1 MRSTMK
7 ALVNHRSAA
16 RVFEFESVL
25 DLVQKVR
32 AFFGLQGGEWDLE
45 IYDDDWSSWVLL
57 NEEDAITGARPRI
70 RTVMRGDLVVLE
82 STGTTST
89 SSVVVSQLDTP
100 EPPTSPELRRSGE
113 DAEIRPKSGSDA
125 LAESQ
130 QTAGV
135 SRMDT
140 MEVLD
145 AMEVI
150 RFDDSQLRP
159 GLLEKLRSKKPGSPL
174 TRTEWSEVTTV
185 IVTFEKACNS
195 VLNLTH
201 ARYMELADRALVQ
214 WPALHFG
221 CSPKQAL
228 SQVKAKIQWRVRNEK
243 RRDDGSDA
251 ELQASSKRL
260 SRGKTFKGSRYE
272 GFEGYKEYLPP
283 MPEEDVQHLRN
294 RLLKHL
300 HEANLTSEGKAE
312 REALINS
319 TFADRRRHVVTLR
332 TSMRKLLELYPILR
346 NPDEIWRE
354 LAKLEGETESSKLGD
369 YRRRLSDF
377 LTAIQLITE
386 CQDTDCVESL
396 LYYLDANP
404 EDIFEGSGS
413 APHYQVNDDGSIGL
427 FVEGV
432 CLTRSVD
439 RSSKADLLLLWA
451 AIFPVFNQKCPVSK
465 AKNALIF
472 ITVNI
477 FEKGGNQTLS
487 NRVLGRVQRLK
498 QLCA

>member
-1 MRSTMK
+1 
-7 ALVNHRSAA
+7 
-16 RVFEFESVL
+16 
-25 DLVQKVR
+25 
-32 AFFGLQGGEWDLE
+32 
-45 IYDDDWSSWVLL
+45 
-57 NEEDAITGARPRI
+57 
-70 RTVMRGDLVVLE
+70 
-82 STGTTST
+82 
-89 SSVVVSQLDTP
+89 
-100 EPPTSPELRRSGE
+100 
-113 DAEIRPKSGSDA
+113 
-125 LAESQ
+125 
-130 QTAGV
+130 
-135 SRMDT
+135 
-140 MEVLD
+140 
-145 AMEVI
+145 
-150 RFDDSQLRP
+150 
-159 GLLEKLRSKKPGSPL
+159 
-174 TRTEWSEVTTV
+174 
-185 IVTFEKACNS
+185 
-195 VLNLTH
+195 
-201 ARYMELADRALVQ
+201 
-214 WPALHFG
+214 
-221 CSPKQAL
+221 
-228 SQVKAKIQWRVRNEK
+228 
-243 RRDDGSDA
+243 
-251 ELQASSKRL
+251 
-260 SRGKTFKGSRYE
+260 
-272 GFEGYKEYLPP
+272 

>member
-1 MRSTMK
+1 MK

-32 AFFGLQGGEWDLE
+32 AFFGLQ
-45 IYDDDWSSWVLL
+45 
-57 NEEDAITGARPRI
+57 
-70 RTVMRGDLVVLE
+70 
-82 STGTTST
+82 
-89 SSVVVSQLDTP
+89 
-100 EPPTSPELRRSGE
+100 
-113 DAEIRPKSGSDA
+113 
-125 LAESQ
+125 
-130 QTAGV
+130 
-135 SRMDT
+135 
-140 MEVLD
+140 
-145 AMEVI
+145 
-150 RFDDSQLRP
+150 
-159 GLLEKLRSKKPGSPL
+159 
-174 TRTEWSEVTTV
+174 
-185 IVTFEKACNS
+185 
-195 VLNLTH
+195 
-201 ARYMELADRALVQ
+201 
-214 WPALHFG
+214 
-221 CSPKQAL
+221 
-228 SQVKAKIQWRVRNEK
+228 
-243 RRDDGSDA
+243 
-251 ELQASSKRL
+251 
-260 SRGKTFKGSRYE
+260 
-272 GFEGYKEYLPP
+272 
-283 MPEEDVQHLRN
+283 
-294 RLLKHL
+294 
-300 HEANLTSEGKAE
+300 
-312 REALINS
+312 
-319 TFADRRRHVVTLR
+319 
-332 TSMRKLLELYPILR
+332 
-346 NPDEIWRE
+346 IWRE